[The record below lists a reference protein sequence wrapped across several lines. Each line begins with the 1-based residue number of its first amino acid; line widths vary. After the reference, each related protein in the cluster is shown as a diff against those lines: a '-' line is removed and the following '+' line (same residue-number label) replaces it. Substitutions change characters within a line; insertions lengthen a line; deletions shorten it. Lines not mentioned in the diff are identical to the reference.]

1 MKSVSHISIQNSQH
15 LKARL
20 DIFQLQQ
27 SWWEYSQ
34 PVPSALYFQISR
46 TLQSFRGSILY
57 HTLFVS
63 LPSPRQDNC
72 LDFAFSLIFPHILSF
87 FSLFFAHR
95 HQLANVYILEGN
107 ILFPPFLPCMYSGTV
122 LHDAEVLKSLQTSAT
137 RNPTLLKF
145 NFFWE
150 SCQIKLN

>member
-1 MKSVSHISIQNSQH
+1 MKSVSRISIQNSQH
-15 LKARL
+15 LKISSSFSRAGESTVSL
-20 DIFQLQQ
+20 CLQL
-27 SWWEYSQ
+27 
-34 PVPSALYFQISR
+34 VYFQTSR

-63 LPSPRQDNC
+63 LPSPRQDNY

-107 ILFPPFLPCMYSGTV
+107 ILFLPFLPCMYSGTI
-122 LHDAEVLKSLQTSAT
+122 LHDAKVLKSLQTLAT

-145 NFFWE
+145 NFIWE